1 MSPNPSQTPPKKT
14 ERCHECSRD
23 LHRVAPRY
31 ILRIGWETY
40 LPDGKARWLLVG
52 KYCSQDCL
60 LDAFVRG
67 KALHHA
73 R

>member
-1 MSPNPSQTPPKKT
+1 MNPNPIPSKKV

-23 LHRVAPRY
+23 LGKVAPRY
-31 ILRIGWETY
+31 ILHIDWETY
-40 LPDGKARWLLVG
+40 LPENKTRWLLVG
-52 KYCSQDCL
+52 EYCSSDCL